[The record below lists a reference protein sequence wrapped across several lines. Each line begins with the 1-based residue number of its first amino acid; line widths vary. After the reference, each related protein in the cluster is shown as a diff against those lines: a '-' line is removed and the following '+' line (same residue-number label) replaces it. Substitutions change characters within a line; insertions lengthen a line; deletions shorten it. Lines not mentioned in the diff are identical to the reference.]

1 MPTVHA
7 YPLFS
12 HASPESF
19 RGRCVVV
26 VDLLRAGTTI
36 TRALESGAT
45 DVRLFLEPQDAIAA
59 RSLLAPAPCVL
70 GGERGGILIPGFD
83 LDNSPASY
91 TPARVRGTHV
101 LFTTTNGTRAALFA
115 ASAAVVYFGCFNN
128 LPALARTVIESGLE
142 THILCAGTNGL
153 ISQEDCLFAGALID
167 RLLSAGMSLGAD
179 DGALLMRTLWAANP
193 DPSSLRAST
202 LAANGGRNLVHLG
215 FTEDIDDCLRIGTT
229 ELVPRFDPATTLVT
243 AASSLSHVSGASA

>member
-59 RSLLAPAPCVL
+59 RELLTPARCVL

-83 LDNSPASY
+83 LDNYSW
-91 TPARVRGTHV
+91 TLV
-101 LFTTTNGTRAALFA
+101 
-115 ASAAVVYFGCFNN
+115 SAVIGVYVADRS
-128 LPALARTVIESGLE
+128 LLARGK
-142 THILCAGTNGL
+142 
-153 ISQEDCLFAGALID
+153 
-167 RLLSAGMSLGAD
+167 
-179 DGALLMRTLWAANP
+179 
-193 DPSSLRAST
+193 
-202 LAANGGRNLVHLG
+202 
-215 FTEDIDDCLRIGTT
+215 
-229 ELVPRFDPATTLVT
+229 
-243 AASSLSHVSGASA
+243 